1 MRQAFPALSLVAFV
15 GLAACGSDDPA
26 ARGQALVTENCARCH
41 AVGTSG
47 DSPRAGAPPFRELAQ
62 HYPLVYLEEALA
74 EGIMTGHNEMPQF
87 VFRPDEIADV
97 IAYLGTIQVGVPAP
111 ATP

>member
-1 MRQAFPALSLVAFV
+1 MRHIPLAIILFAGAGLS
-15 GLAACGSDDPA
+15 GCGGDDPA
-26 ARGQALVTENCARCH
+26 ARGEAIVIANCSACH
-41 AVGTSG
+41 ATGASG

-87 VFRPDEIADV
+87 VFDPDEIADV
-97 IAYLGTIQVGVPAP
+97 IAYLASIQVGTPAP
-111 ATP
+111 AAP